1 MNIQS
6 EHMEDTM
13 RQNCQDAFFEHDLPF
28 ECYFN
33 ACVDHDEQIHD
44 ELEFIWLLKGHIVIC
59 CEGISYDLTSDH
71 VFIIYI
77 NQRHSM
83 KSYGDTISFSFRFK
97 KDYLSALN
105 LRFDNLPFKNRVF
118 TFKELSYKYRE
129 VHLIMSELILLMK
142 STNSVVKTHFRLIGY
157 YNIYL
162 FDLYTD
168 RLKNKYLDIK
178 AKNYDNYLIR
188 FYTIDDYI
196 QKHYAEKLT
205 LDIVAKEVGISA
217 HRLSHF
223 IKGILGISFQEYLN
237 NVRLEKAID
246 QLKNTDRPI
255 HKIVK
260 ECGFS
265 DHKYLNAMMKGRFH
279 LTALKFRRIMRDDA
293 KHFRKS
299 AHFSKMLFEMTH
311 KLHQIHEETIKAPC
325 ALTINTAD

>member
-1 MNIQS
+1 
-6 EHMEDTM
+6 M
-13 RQNCQDAFFEHDLPF
+13 RQNCQDAFLEHDLPF

-33 ACVDHDEQIHD
+33 ACVNHDEQIHD
-44 ELEFIWLLKGHIVIC
+44 ELEFIWLLEGVVTIC
-59 CEGISYDLTSDH
+59 CEGITYELTSDH

-83 KSYGDTISFSFRFK
+83 QSHGDTISFSFRFK

-118 TFKELSYKYRE
+118 TFKELSYKYQA
-129 VHLIMSELILLMK
+129 VHLIMSELIILMK
-142 STNSVVKTHFRLIGY
+142 STDSVAKTRFRLIGY

-162 FDLYTD
+162 FDLYTE
-168 RLKNKYLDIK
+168 RLKDKYLDIK
-178 AKNYDNYLIR
+178 SKNYDTYLIR
-188 FYTIDDYI
+188 FYTIDAYI
-196 QKHYAEKLT
+196 QKYYAEKIT
-205 LDIVAKEVGISA
+205 LELIAKEVGIST

-223 IKGILGISFQEYLN
+223 IKEILGISFQEYLN

-265 DHKYLNAMMKGRFH
+265 DQKYLNAMMKERFH
-279 LTALKFRRIMRDDA
+279 LTALKFRRIMRDDT
-293 KHFRKS
+293 KFGKKS
-299 AHFSKMLFEMTH
+299 VHFSEMLSEITH
-311 KLHQIHEETIKAPC
+311 KLHQIHDETIKHHY
-325 ALTINTAD
+325 